1 MSDNWDQNSEDEA
14 AAAQDRI
21 NRIVGGGAARGG
33 ESGGQS
39 ESMGESEALRR
50 MRERRGGAEA
60 GGQAGGSMPTSRAT
74 GSRPGVRGQQA
85 IVIIGGVVVIGILIV
100 LLLLVVLPGVSG
112 GDGPTINLPFL
123 PTATFTPS
131 STPTVTPT
139 ATSTVPPL
147 SLPNL
152 TCIFQGSVGGCLDYC
167 TNLAND
173 AECDAARDVLERQSV
188 DFDVWLHCVAPA
200 PGPNVG
206 NPQTCLEDAWRQS
219 NP

>member
-1 MSDNWDQNSEDEA
+1 MSDNQNYDSEDEA

-21 NRIVGGGAARGG
+21 SRIVGGGAA
-33 ESGGQS
+33 SGGQAS
-39 ESMGESEALRR
+39 GQGEELGESEALRR
-50 MRERRGGAEA
+50 MRERRGGMAQ
-60 GGQAGGSMPTSRAT
+60 GGDVPRASRAS
-74 GSRPGVRGQQA
+74 GARPAVKSQQA
-85 IVIIGGVVVIGILIV
+85 FLVIGGVVIIGILIL
-100 LLLLVVLPGVSG
+100 LLLLVVLPSLSG
-112 GDGPTINLPFL
+112 GGATINLPFV

-131 STPTVTPT
+131 ATPTLTPT

-167 TNLAND
+167 QNLAND
-173 AECDAARDVLERQSV
+173 AECDAARDVLERQGI

-200 PGPNVG
+200 SGPNVG

-219 NP
+219 HP